1 MTFTLRVDGARW
13 RANVDSVTAEVRAA
27 IRTPGKGESTTRT
40 QGAGDIVPVAKG
52 NGYGLGVANLAR
64 EAQRL
69 GVDRMAVGTPYEAAA
84 AARFFSGQILVM
96 QPWDARDVVAEAMW
110 DYIDS
115 GQAGEGL
122 RNRIIR
128 TVASVEA
135 LHELA
140 TGVVDTNDEAPK
152 VVIEGLTSMR
162 RFGLAEPDL
171 DALLADDVIR
181 QALRER
187 RIELYG
193 LALHLPIAQPK
204 APHVETLESNWHD
217 DSPIIQPEKGA
228 SARVRE
234 AWSWSLTWLRAV
246 GQLEDAGCQLTSDA
260 VAMWLSHLDD
270 QELKQ
275 LRRAL
280 PNVPVFVRVGTR
292 LWLGDAESLSAR
304 GTILAVHEVSKGRAV
319 GYRQRGVPKAGLLVV
334 VGGGT
339 SHGVA
344 LEAPTPAASLRQR
357 AVSVGTG
364 ALESIGRAR
373 SPFVWGGKHR
383 WFVEPPHMQVSLI
396 WVAEEDVRAAV
407 GQGGRVPQV
416 GDELECRVRH
426 TTAAFDQIIGL
437 D

>member
-1 MTFTLRVDGARW
+1 MTFTLRVDGPRW
-13 RANVDSVTAEVRAA
+13 RANVDNVTAEVRSA
-27 IRTPGKGESTTRT
+27 IKTPSKGEPTTDA
-40 QGAGDIVPVAKG
+40 QGSGDIVPVAKG

-64 EAQRL
+64 EAERI
-69 GVDRMAVGTPYEAAA
+69 GVSRMAVGTPYEAAA
-84 AARFFSGQILVM
+84 AGRFFSGQILVM

-140 TGVVDTNDEAPK
+140 TGVVNTHDEAPK

-171 DALLADDVIR
+171 DALLADNVIR

-260 VAMWLSHLDD
+260 VAMWVSHLDD

-280 PNVPVFVRVGTR
+280 PNIPVFVRMGTR
-292 LWLGDAESLSAR
+292 LWLGDAESLSAK
-304 GTILAVHEVSKGRAV
+304 GTILAVHETSKGRAV
-319 GYRQRGVPKAGLLVV
+319 GYRQRGVPKAGLLIV

-364 ALESIGRAR
+364 ALESLGRAR

-396 WVAEEDVRAAV
+396 WVAEEDVRATV

>member
-1 MTFTLRVDGARW
+1 MTFTLRVDGPRW
-13 RANVDSVTAEVRAA
+13 RANVDTVTTQVRDA
-27 IRTPGKGESTTRT
+27 IRTPSKGEPTIEAPGS
-40 QGAGDIVPVAKG
+40 GDIVPVAKG
-52 NGYGLGVANLAR
+52 NGYGLGIANLAR
-64 EAQRL
+64 EAERI

-84 AARFFSGQILVM
+84 AGRFFSGLILVM

-115 GQAGEGL
+115 GQAGADL

-140 TGVVDTNDEAPK
+140 TGVVNTHDEAPK

-171 DALLADDVIR
+171 DALLADKVIR

-260 VAMWLSHLDD
+260 VAMWVSHLEI

-280 PNVPVFVRVGTR
+280 PNIPVYVRMGTR

-304 GTILAVHEVSKGRAV
+304 GTVLAVHETSKGRAV
-319 GYRQRGVPKAGLLVV
+319 GYRQRGVPKAGLLIV

-396 WVAEEDVRAAV
+396 WVAEEDVRATV